1 MVAAMTVRE
10 ALTAAGI
17 SQTELSRRSGVN
29 LRQVQKL
36 VAGEILLSNMTAKNA
51 LSIADALSIDL
62 RDLLKE

>member
-1 MVAAMTVRE
+1 MTVRE

-51 LSIADALSIDL
+51 LSIADAMSIDL

>member
-1 MVAAMTVRE
+1 MTVRE

>member
-1 MVAAMTVRE
+1 MTVKE
-10 ALTAAGI
+10 ALAKAGI
-17 SQTELSRRSGVN
+17 SQSELSRRSGVN

-62 RDLLKE
+62 CDLLKE

>member
-1 MVAAMTVRE
+1 MTVRE

-36 VAGEILLSNMTAKNA
+36 VVGEILLSNMTAKNA

-62 RDLLKE
+62 RELLKG

>member
-1 MVAAMTVRE
+1 MTVRE
-10 ALTAAGI
+10 ALTAARI

>member
-1 MVAAMTVRE
+1 MTVKE
-10 ALTAAGI
+10 ALAKAGI
-17 SQTELSRRSGVN
+17 SQSELSRRSGVN